1 MAKWIFQGL
10 TDVGL
15 SRDKKKW
22 KRMINMN
29 KKMCFI
35 ENLIFSIFEI
45 ENIHFRHKINEN
57 HGKS

>member
-1 MAKWIFQGL
+1 MAKWIFQCL

-15 SRDKKKW
+15 RRDKKKW
-22 KRMINMN
+22 KRMIKMN

-35 ENLIFSIFEI
+35 ENLIFSFFDI

>member
-1 MAKWIFQGL
+1 MDFSMPYRRRIE
-10 TDVGL
+10 
-15 SRDKKKW
+15 SRQKKW
-22 KRMINMN
+22 KRMIKMN

-45 ENIHFRHKINEN
+45 ENIHFHHKINEN